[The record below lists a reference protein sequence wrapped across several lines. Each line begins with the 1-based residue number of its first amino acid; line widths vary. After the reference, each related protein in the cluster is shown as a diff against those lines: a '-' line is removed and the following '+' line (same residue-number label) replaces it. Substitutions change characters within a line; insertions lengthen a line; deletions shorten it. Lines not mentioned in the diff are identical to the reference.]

1 MTPRRGF
8 SSYRVLGGRFP
19 GRAGS
24 TSSPHRESL
33 KQRLPLELEA
43 PPASVGV
50 TPCPLRPQDKA

>member
-1 MTPRRGF
+1 MKPRRGF
-8 SSYRVLGGRFP
+8 SSCRVLGGRFP

-24 TSSPHRESL
+24 TSSPHTESL
-33 KQRLPLELEA
+33 KQRLHLELEA